1 MKKTSYLYTRVP
13 SSLIYILPMREYIM
27 LNVLMEREGYLN
39 RKEFGEWFSVPHIY
53 ICKALNVK
61 HTSGSIK
68 NLISQLRE
76 SLAEKDIIE
85 FKLGCQ
91 KHAANYRIKWETII
105 QLAKYSSDF
114 WINNS
119 IECVQKPIE
128 NDEKTFQNS
137 IENNE
142 KNLQKITENSENSF
156 LIRYHKTNKEIK
168 NKEYNNNELN
178 ESNNE
183 VKVIEVVNGVELPY

>member
-128 NDEKTFQNS
+128 N
-137 IENNE
+137 NE